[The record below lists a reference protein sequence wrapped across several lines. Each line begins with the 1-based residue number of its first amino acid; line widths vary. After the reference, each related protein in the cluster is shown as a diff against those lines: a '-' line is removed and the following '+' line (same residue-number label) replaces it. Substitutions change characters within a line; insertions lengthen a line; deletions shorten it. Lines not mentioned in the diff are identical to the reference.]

1 MTQVQVE
8 LQQPLPSAPLA
19 AGSRKKIPVPLW
31 VTLLA
36 KNPKARVGF
45 FIFGTI
51 VVLALI
57 APWIA
62 DPAAATNFSFATRE
76 TPNWHHLFG
85 TSDQGSDVWAMT
97 VVGARRSLA
106 TAFLAG
112 VLATVLASV
121 LGITAAFV
129 GGVVDDVITLVGN
142 VVYVIPTIPLLIDV
156 TAFLHA
162 RGMTTM
168 VLVIGFT
175 LWAFEARILRGQAL
189 TLRNR
194 DFIQAARVSG
204 ESTWRII
211 LGELMPNMISRIA
224 AAFVLVFYIAIVVEA
239 GLEFLGLG
247 DSGKASWGVALYW
260 AQNNSSLLQGEW
272 WAFVFPGLAI
282 GLSVFSLTLIL
293 AGIDEISN
301 PRLRGIPSR
310 RRLFFRRSAVE

>member
-1 MTQVQVE
+1 MTQIQVE

-19 AGSRKKIPVPLW
+19 ASTRRRIPVPLW
-31 VTLLA
+31 VSLLV

-57 APWIA
+57 APLVA
-62 DPAAATNFSFATRE
+62 DPQSATNFNILTIRQ
-76 TPNWHHLFG
+76 TPSWHHLFG
-85 TSDQGSDVWAMT
+85 TSDQGSDVWAMV

-112 VLATVLASV
+112 LLATALATA

-129 GGVVDDVITLVGN
+129 GGLVDEVLTLVGN

-156 TAFLHA
+156 TAFLHQ

-168 VLVIGFT
+168 VLIIGFT

-211 LGELMPNMISRIA
+211 FGELMPNMISRIA
-224 AAFVLVFYIAIVVEA
+224 AAFVLVFYISIVVEA

-260 AQNNSSLLQGEW
+260 AQNNSTLLQGEW
-272 WAFVFPGLAI
+272 WPFVFPGLAI
-282 GLSVFSLTLIL
+282 GLTVFSLTLIL
-293 AGIDEISN
+293 VGIDEISN
-301 PRLRGIPSR
+301 PRLRGLPSR
-310 RRLFFRRSAVE
+310 RRLLFARRAS